1 MGWLLFFPFPSFRLT
16 KPWLSGLTGFGLSV
30 GNPIKSFL
38 YLDASPVMT
47 SCGQVPQAWPGCVRR
62 GRVAAVELCAC
73 EDVSVDLLGGLRVG
87 SCTRTGVPVSQI
99 EHREVLQQVVWVALI
114 LPWSLAGTSPEG
126 SF

>member
-1 MGWLLFFPFPSFRLT
+1 MGKFP
-16 KPWLSGLTGFGLSV
+16 KP
-30 GNPIKSFL
+30 
-38 YLDASPVMT
+38 
-47 SCGQVPQAWPGCVRR
+47 
-62 GRVAAVELCAC
+62 GRAACAEEEVAAVELCAC

-99 EHREVLQQVVWVALI
+99 EHREVLQQVVWVTLI